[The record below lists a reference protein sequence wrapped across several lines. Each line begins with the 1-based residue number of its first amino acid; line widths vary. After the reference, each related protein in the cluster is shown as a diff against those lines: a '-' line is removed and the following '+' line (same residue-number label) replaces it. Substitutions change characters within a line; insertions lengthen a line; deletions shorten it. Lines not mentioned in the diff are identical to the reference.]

1 MFNRRLPCVLALAT
15 VLLLGCGGTAGARV
29 PASVPKPP
37 GPRGEVV
44 VFAAASL
51 TDAFKEMAQ
60 TLQGRYPALSFS
72 FNFAASSTL
81 RTQLAQGA
89 RADVF
94 ASADERNMRAARQ
107 DGIIAGD
114 PKVFV
119 RNEPVIVVPTSNP
132 AGITALKD
140 LVRPGLRLVVAG
152 REVPIG
158 GYTRQILQNAS
169 RDPAY
174 GPDFADRVL
183 KNVVSEE
190 PNVRASLAKVV
201 LGEADATF
209 VYRSDVTP
217 EVRGRVKVVEIPAEF
232 NVLADYYIAVVKD
245 PPNPAGAAAFVEFV
259 LSAEGQ
265 QILAKWGFK
274 PARRGVEANG
284 RR

>member
-1 MFNRRLPCVLALAT
+1 MFGLLFSVLVLGT
-15 VLLLGCGGTAGARV
+15 LLLGCGGTTGAPV
-29 PASVPKPP
+29 PVSAPERPE
-37 GPRGEVV
+37 PRGEVV
-44 VFAAASL
+44 VFAASSL
-51 TDAFKEMAQ
+51 TDAFKEIGQ
-60 TLQGRYPALSFS
+60 TLQGRYPGLTFS

-94 ASADERNMRAARQ
+94 ASADERNMRLAQ
-107 DGIIAGD
+107 QEGTIAGE
-114 PKVFV
+114 PQVFV

-132 AGITALKD
+132 AGVAALKD

-169 RDPAY
+169 QDPAY
-174 GPDFADRVL
+174 GPDFADRVV

-209 VYRSDVTP
+209 VYRSDITP
-217 EVRGRVKVVEIPAEF
+217 ELRDRVKVIGIPAEF
-232 NVLADYYIAVVKD
+232 NVVADYYIAVVKNA
-245 PPNPAGAAAFVEFV
+245 PNPTGAAAFIEFV

-265 QILAKWGFK
+265 QILARWGFK
-274 PARRGVEANG
+274 PVR
-284 RR
+284 